1 MFDDSFTCAGADTS
15 HAKLE
20 DAGLILAD
28 TIRQYMQDMGVVN
41 GLSEMGY
48 SSEDIPQLVEG
59 TLPQVSPLCVC
70 VCVCVS
76 IFIQYDICGRVIV
89 LVWYGGYHMCRKE

>member
-1 MFDDSFTCAGADTS
+1 MDYLSWHTCFDERFISTGADTS
-15 HAKLE
+15 HVKLE

-28 TIRQYMQDMGVVN
+28 TIREYMQEMGVVN

-59 TLPQVSPLCVC
+59 TLPQVHSTVC
-70 VCVCVS
+70 GTCVS
-76 IFIQYDICGRVIV
+76 IFSMTRDTVIT
-89 LVWYGGYHMCRKE
+89 

>member
-1 MFDDSFTCAGADTS
+1 MMYLSDESIICAGTDTS
-15 HAKLE
+15 CAKLE

-48 SSEDIPQLVEG
+48 SSGDIPQLVEG
-59 TLPQVSPLCVC
+59 TLPQVCTVCMCVC
-70 VCVCVS
+70 PYLYSMWCSDCVS
-76 IFIQYDICGRVIV
+76 
-89 LVWYGGYHMCRKE
+89 MA